1 MDRYVLGWQTGNAVG
16 QPKTVYLVRHGE
28 STHNAQVY
36 AALGADPNDARY
48 LDAALTARGAAQA
61 NALAPRLRELAP
73 QLVVASPLTRAVDT
87 CLRACALLTDPVN
100 PRRIVRP
107 ECSERLAYA
116 CDIGSSVHVL
126 EKRFPQLDFA
136 HVRPHDAWW
145 WTPDKLD
152 TLSANSSLALLRMSP
167 PGSKA
172 GIEPVEMVTR
182 RVNAFRAWLVAQPE
196 TRIVVF
202 GHGAYL
208 RRLMSSQG
216 SSVSSVPWFGNC
228 EIRKILL

>member
-1 MDRYVLGWQTGNAVG
+1 
-16 QPKTVYLVRHGE
+16 
-28 STHNAQVY
+28 
-36 AALGADPNDARY
+36 
-48 LDAALTARGAAQA
+48 
-61 NALAPRLRELAP
+61 
-73 QLVVASPLTRAVDT
+73 
-87 CLRACALLTDPVN
+87 
-100 PRRIVRP
+100 
-107 ECSERLAYA
+107 
-116 CDIGSSVHVL
+116 
-126 EKRFPQLDFA
+126 
-136 HVRPHDAWW
+136 
-145 WTPDKLD
+145 LD